1 MPGPRPCHTCH
12 FTSGAGPDM
21 SGPYKATDPIR
32 RPQLV
37 KAQSPYIFKMHLPQ
51 DGPPG
56 AGRPV
61 AAVHFC
67 RQVRVQHGGAFCR
80 AAASCRYARQ
90 RAESGGCMAAAALLH
105 GGAGHILPVPPRG
118 AGGWRKMHTSGCR
131 HFSSLHSGQRRILSA
146 RHGGPPESLPVGQRD
161 LLQSAGAAGI
171 QLCGR
176 RLYRCRLDHLQD
188 VVQRL
193 RAAGHQSAGRAVLH
207 VHAAHGQHVCAALR
221 AADPVA
227 RLLQCMASSD
237 GAAPKIAAKG
247 PGAVHGALHGI
258 RPVAAAFA
266 HCALPRYAG
275 PARCR
280 VRVYAAGARRRVRFQ
295 PAGPRAACVAGG
307 LYGYAHADPPQ
318 LHVYRCG
325 VLFAVWRLGAGP
337 RCTRPAGTDRPAL
350 RQVCRGLAGLR
361 RRTAAADVLA
371 HRQGRLQ

>member
-118 AGGWRKMHTSGCR
+118 AGDWRKMHKSGCR
-131 HFSSLHSGQRRILSA
+131 HFSSLHSGSFASMRIVRKRLPSQAMIFSSASIGMVCTVSFCQSQR
-146 RHGGPPESLPVGQRD
+146 
-161 LLQSAGAAGI
+161 
-171 QLCGR
+171 
-176 RLYRCRLDHLQD
+176 
-188 VVQRL
+188 
-193 RAAGHQSAGRAVLH
+193 
-207 VHAAHGQHVCAALR
+207 
-221 AADPVA
+221 
-227 RLLQCMASSD
+227 
-237 GAAPKIAAKG
+237 
-247 PGAVHGALHGI
+247 
-258 RPVAAAFA
+258 
-266 HCALPRYAG
+266 
-275 PARCR
+275 
-280 VRVYAAGARRRVRFQ
+280 
-295 PAGPRAACVAGG
+295 
-307 LYGYAHADPPQ
+307 
-318 LHVYRCG
+318 
-325 VLFAVWRLGAGP
+325 
-337 RCTRPAGTDRPAL
+337 
-350 RQVCRGLAGLR
+350 
-361 RRTAAADVLA
+361 
-371 HRQGRLQ
+371 